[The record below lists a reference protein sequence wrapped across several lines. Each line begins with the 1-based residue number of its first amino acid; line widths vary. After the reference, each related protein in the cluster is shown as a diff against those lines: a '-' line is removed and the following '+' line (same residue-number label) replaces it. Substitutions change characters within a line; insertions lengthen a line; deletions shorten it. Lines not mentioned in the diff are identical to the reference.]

1 MALSYYNKSF
11 SPDLIA
17 GFLRALRRIPAAL
30 LFIIFSFLWFVP
42 LHSLTRPRIRG
53 GRRARFQRFLMSRLL
68 RILGV
73 RVIRNGTRPEG
84 QIFFIANHLGVID
97 VFTVMAETGARL
109 VAKESLS
116 RIPLFGALMKRIGVI
131 FIQRSSLSDM
141 HRVSEEMSRAL
152 GQGDS
157 LAFFPEGTTSRGEG
171 IREFLGA
178 LFLPALGAGLP
189 VHYGAIRFRVPSPRW
204 PMASVSACQ
213 VGGTGFIR
221 HMVLLAFLPRVDV
234 HITYGE
240 SPVTASG
247 RKALVREL
255 ESRMTDLFEPM
266 EQLPARELEL
276 LFPPVAEE
284 SRSLKARPF
293 LPGKTEWRS

>member
-1 MALSYYNKSF
+1 MAPSYYNKPF

-17 GFLRALRRIPAAL
+17 GFLRALWRIPAAL
-30 LFIIFSFLWFVP
+30 FFILFSFMWFIPLNNLTPVP
-42 LHSLTRPRIRG
+42 KRG
-53 GRRARFQRFLMSRLL
+53 GQRKRFQRFLMSRLV

-73 RVIRNGTRPEG
+73 RIIRRGTCPEG

-116 RIPLFGALMKRIGVI
+116 RIPLFGSLMKRIGVI
-131 FIQRSSLSDM
+131 FIQRSSISDM

-152 GQGDS
+152 AQGDS
-157 LAFFPEGTTSRGEG
+157 LAFFPEGTTSRGQG

-189 VHYGAIRFRVPSPRW
+189 VHYGAIRFHVPSSRW

-213 VGGTGFIR
+213 VGGAGFIK
-221 HMVLLAFLPRVDV
+221 HMALLTFLPRVEV

-240 SPVTASG
+240 TPVSASG

-255 ESRMTDLFEPM
+255 EDRMTALFEPM
-266 EQLPARELEL
+266 EQLPPQELER

-293 LPGKTEWRS
+293 LPGKN